1 MAIAGMVLSLV
12 GIIPCFW
19 LFQIPGLL
27 GAIFGFVGLK
37 QTKDGARRGRGMAIT
52 GVVIGLLLTVACIA
66 FWIYFSTNSNCVRNG
81 SEWVCVTD

>member
-1 MAIAGMVLSLV
+1 MVLSLV

-52 GVVIGLLLTVACIA
+52 GVVIGIILTLACVA
-66 FWIYFSTNSNCVRNG
+66 FWVYFSTNSKCVRNG